1 MRRLLVVANGAAPE
15 ERLFRDRR
23 LMPYVSETVYL
34 PDLPRR
40 GTRGIDIL
48 LVPEGSDR
56 RRLAA
61 ATGVIGALLERG
73 GTVVTFGDQQSDWLP
88 GADWT
93 FRSVADASGL
103 EALSP
108 DHPFHREVWR
118 PEAAWHH
125 HGILDPP
132 PGAQVLLATEDGR
145 AVAYIDE
152 ATTKG
157 VIVAATVDPI
167 AHAGRSRLPSAFNFF
182 ERFLAWITK
191 DDVR

>member
-1 MRRLLVVANGAAPE
+1 MRRLLVATNGAAPE
-15 ERLFRDRR
+15 ERLFRDAR

-40 GTRGIDIL
+40 GTGDVDIL

-103 EALSP
+103 ETVAP

-125 HGILDPP
+125 HGVLNPP
-132 PGAQVLLATEDGR
+132 PGAQPLLATEDGR
-145 AVAYIDE
+145 AVAYIDQ
-152 ATTKG
+152 ATTNG
-157 VIVAATVDPI
+157 TIVAATVDPI
-167 AHAGRSRLPSAFNFF
+167 AHAGRTGLPSAFTFF

-191 DDVR
+191 DDTR